1 MMGVPVLLL
10 DGRSATTAVLSRA
23 DLVAALDAGV
33 WPRHDPLQG
42 NTTLARMRGMERLAT
57 AKQAVCLARR
67 GASLADD
74 GAALAVALK
83 LYDLIVSGQ
92 VPPDNVLDALQ
103 DEFWAVGV
111 IPMYFDGMPFRPVY
125 VALTPNL
132 FEPAILAQ
140 AQAAAKAQAQKRKQ
154 PPPLITVVDLDGPNR
169 NRRD

>member
-1 MMGVPVLLL
+1 MMGVPVVLV
-10 DGRSATTAVLSRA
+10 DVQGRASAVLSRA

-33 WPRHDPLQG
+33 WPRHEPLRG
-42 NTTLARMRGMERLAT
+42 DDARARAKAVERLVKAT
-57 AKQAVCLARR
+57 PGVCLCRF
-67 GASLADD
+67 GNWLADD
-74 GAALAVALK
+74 GKTLAVALK

-92 VPPDNVLDALQ
+92 VPPDDAVDAMQ
-103 DEFWAVGV
+103 DEFCAVGV